1 MIIDENIKSKVIETL
16 FGELLGDYK
25 EYLSSLKVITNS
37 AENDYTGL
45 EQEDFAN
52 AISIIVRNMEK
63 SNRILDKCF
72 ELTMSKCNIDE
83 SFVNE
88 EEELKDAIEKIMKN

>member
-1 MIIDENIKSKVIETL
+1 MVIDENIKSKVIETL

-25 EYLSSLKVITNS
+25 DYLSGLKVITNS

-45 EQEDFAN
+45 DQEDFAN
-52 AISIIVRNMEK
+52 AINVIARNMEK

-72 ELTMSKCNIDE
+72 ELTMSKCNVDNSLI
-83 SFVNE
+83 NE
-88 EEELKDAIEKIMKN
+88 KELKDAIEKIMKD